1 MIKQPINKTN
11 SNIQVIYHLWLALAT
26 LLILSLAT
34 SLLLL
39 FFEPLF
45 PATNGSVSNQ
55 PSGLALIVSITGS
68 ILFSYGL
75 LVWMTRE
82 YFIKR
87 FKPLLKS
94 RFRWILVS
102 VLTGVAIAVLINVV
116 SHYYPPQPGDVSTFS
131 LIKKD
136 GAVAVVVL
144 FVATVWLAPMFEEY
158 LFRGLLYDSLLQ
170 RFGTIVA
177 ICASAVVFMG
187 FHLIE
192 YSDYWV
198 GMSAILLL
206 GIFLALLR
214 QYSRSILGPILCH
227 ASYNASILLL
237 A

>member
-1 MIKQPINKTN
+1 MIKQPNNKTD
-11 SNIQVIYHLWLALAT
+11 SNIQIIYHLWLALAT
-26 LLILSLAT
+26 LLILSLTT

-39 FFEPLF
+39 LFEPLF
-45 PATNGSVSNQ
+45 PVTGRTVSSQ
-55 PSGLALIVSITGS
+55 SSGLALIASITGS

-75 LVWMTRE
+75 LVWMTKE
-82 YFIKR
+82 YFHNR
-87 FKPLLKS
+87 FKPLLNS
-94 RFRWILVS
+94 S
-102 VLTGVAIAVLINVV
+102 VPWLLISIVTGIAIATVVNLV
-116 SHYYPPQPGDVSTFS
+116 SHYYPPQPGDVNTFA
-131 LIKKD
+131 LIKQD
-136 GAVAVVVL
+136 GTIALTVL
-144 FVATVWLAPMFEEY
+144 FIATVCLAPAFEEY
-158 LFRGLLYDSLLQ
+158 LFRGLLYDSLRQ

-214 QYSRSILGPILCH
+214 QYSRSTLGPILCH

>member
-39 FFEPLF
+39 VFEPLF
-45 PATNGSVSNQ
+45 PVINGSVSSQ
-55 PSGLALIVSITGS
+55 TSGLALIASITGS

-82 YFIKR
+82 YFRKR
-87 FKPLLKS
+87 FKPLLKAP
-94 RFRWILVS
+94 FYWLLIS
-102 VLTGVAIAVLINVV
+102 VATGVAIAAMVNVV
-116 SHYYPPQPGDVSTFS
+116 SHYYPPQPGDVSTFA
-131 LIKKD
+131 LIKQD
-136 GAVAVVVL
+136 GAIALTVL

-198 GMSAILLL
+198 GMGAILLL

-214 QYSRSILGPILCH
+214 QYSRSILGPMLCH